1 MEDHDHSEVISHQED
16 KREFIGK
23 KSLRCGWEDGS
34 SLEGQLEDFWRTQT
48 QRGRGPVG
56 RPLTRCTWTQ
66 VHCNMKSIK
75 EDWSP
80 GCRGWAG
87 WNNPRL
93 GSSQGKNGMTTLP
106 HSWFH
111 VVDTTT
117 RWLRREK
124 PLFYFTNEEVGHCS
138 DRGRWQQRWIWPFVS
153 QLLKAGVL
161 NV

>member
-1 MEDHDHSEVISHQED
+1 MMEDHDHSEVISHQED

-75 EDWSP
+75 ED
-80 GCRGWAG
+80 
-87 WNNPRL
+87 
-93 GSSQGKNGMTTLP
+93 
-106 HSWFH
+106 
-111 VVDTTT
+111 
-117 RWLRREK
+117 
-124 PLFYFTNEEVGHCS
+124 
-138 DRGRWQQRWIWPFVS
+138 
-153 QLLKAGVL
+153 
-161 NV
+161 